1 MKTAYT
7 LAAILLAG
15 TFAPAQELTPYTV
28 VEIEQY
34 LSVFKTNYKN
44 KKVPQDDAVSILDNL
59 LNAHKYIASKETKGE
74 ASKEQI
80 KTKKKI
86 VKFVALGLKA
96 RKRELVTLKCAKVL
110 GEMGDK
116 DGAKPLLRWMDS
128 NVLDSKSANPNF
140 VEAGFMSIARIGG
153 EDKATLDF
161 VLKNASGRGHQDMG
175 VARHALKACYEWR
188 ALSGKNRQEFFK
200 KISGWLGGLWSLKNG
215 TDQKKRGGA
224 EKKYNAVKSE
234 GLKAL
239 TQLAGSKKTFRNPAE
254 ALLWWKDNKK
264 RKWEPYVGVG
274 FRKGGATSKEPA
286 KG

>member
-1 MKTAYT
+1 MKTAYM
-7 LAAILLAG
+7 LATILLAG
-15 TFAPAQELTPYTV
+15 TFASAQELTPYTV
-28 VEIEQY
+28 AEIEQY

-44 KKVPQDDAVSILDNL
+44 KKAPQDDAVSILDNL
-59 LNAHKYIASKETKGE
+59 LNAHKYLVSKEAKGE
-74 ASKEQI
+74 ATKEQL
-80 KTKKKI
+80 KAKKKI

-96 RKRELVTLKCAKVL
+96 RKRELVTLKCAQVL

-128 NVLDSKSANPNF
+128 TVLDAKSANPNF
-140 VEAGFMSIARIGG
+140 VEAGFQSIARIGG
-153 EDKATLDF
+153 EDKTTLDF
-161 VLKNASGRGHQDMG
+161 VLKNASGRGHQDVG
-175 VARHALKACYEWR
+175 VASHALKACYVWR
-188 ALSGKNRQEFFK
+188 SLSGKNRQEFFK

-224 EKKYNAVKSE
+224 EKKYNIVKSE

-239 TQLAGSKKTFRNPAE
+239 TELAGSKKAFRNPAE

-264 RKWEPYVGVG
+264 RKWEPYVGVD
-274 FRKGGATSKEPA
+274 FRKGGAQG